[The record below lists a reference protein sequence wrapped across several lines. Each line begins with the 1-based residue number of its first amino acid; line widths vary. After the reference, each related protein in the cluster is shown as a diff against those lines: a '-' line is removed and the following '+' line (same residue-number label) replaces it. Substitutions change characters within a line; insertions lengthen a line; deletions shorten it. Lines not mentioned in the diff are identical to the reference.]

1 MKRKVLISI
10 LSFSV
15 LLSGCNQVNSSN
27 SSNSSN
33 SNSSN
38 TSIPINSFYD
48 NVTVEKKEISKDEYY
63 NKTLAGLLGQF
74 AGFLSGYEF
83 VWTAGGAHIG
93 MPEDW
98 FDFLNGPYAGNY
110 THYWP
115 GSYAE
120 GNNKYDRLK
129 INEETGRYEVW
140 SDDDFHVDI
149 FNQTVIKEFGTSS
162 YALKE
167 AWKKY
172 KVSDWGGG
180 YDAMTL
186 ISGHDML
193 APFSGT
199 IEAGNRYGWCTE
211 AYIENETLGMNAAG
225 MPNLATSLAD
235 TFASNTGYF
244 DSVIWAKYYAA
255 MYSIAYFEDN
265 ILDVMEKAKPVL
277 PKGSY
282 PYQIYEMAHELYNK
296 YPNDYA
302 KAATKLEEKR
312 RMLYR
317 IDNIQ
322 TDPNING
329 GFAILSWLYGKN
341 SYLDTCKY
349 SSIMGYDGDCTAAT
363 CVGVMGIIHG
373 FKEGNEEYQE
383 LNDTIYYNGEGVYF
397 NDRTSGFPPYIIS
410 DEYFTKIKIDD
421 IIKLFQENFETLLVK
436 QGGEIKEDK
445 YIIPTT
451 NVYEDHSLL
460 FENNDGEKRDTTGF
474 KFNNGKLTS
483 IVETEPGLTHT
494 GYGAFKLTNIK
505 NGQVYHQFNNLVKGK
520 SYRVS
525 AYVTTSDNTQVD
537 FFASANED
545 DYQSISFANVK
556 SIINKS
562 FIFEATS
569 SSMKVG
575 FRFADSATNESFLTF
590 DDYYIEEI
598 ERNKLAT
605 VSEQNFALS
614 NGKYIKQL
622 TKPENVE
629 IGEEVYLEIAYRH
642 YGGTLKAK
650 VLRNGQVYGGVVLST
665 TSINGLKGNDVIQ
678 IPYVFENETD
688 TIQLVFE
695 GSKINIGNSNIYNR
709 TQYMFR

>member
-10 LSFSV
+10 LSFSI

-38 TSIPINSFYD
+38 TSENSFYD

-140 SDDDFHVDI
+140 SDDDYHVDI
-149 FNQTVIKEFGTSS
+149 FNQTIIKEFGISS
-162 YALKE
+162 YAVKE

-186 ISGHDML
+186 VSGHDML

-265 ILDVMEKAKPVL
+265 ILDVTSSPSKLTVTLKDHGLIQIEPIKAL
-277 PKGSY
+277 GSTGIV
-282 PYQIYEMAHELYNK
+282 QGNK
-296 YPNDYA
+296 
-302 KAATKLEEKR
+302 T
-312 RMLYR
+312 
-317 IDNIQ
+317 
-322 TDPNING
+322 
-329 GFAILSWLYGKN
+329 LSMIFGRQ
-341 SYLDTCKY
+341 
-349 SSIMGYDGDCTAAT
+349 SSLIAED
-363 CVGVMGIIHG
+363 
-373 FKEGNEEYQE
+373 
-383 LNDTIYYNGEGVYF
+383 LN
-397 NDRTSGFPPYIIS
+397 
-410 DEYFTKIKIDD
+410 
-421 IIKLFQENFETLLVK
+421 TLL
-436 QGGEIKEDK
+436 
-445 YIIPTT
+445 
-451 NVYEDHSLL
+451 
-460 FENNDGEKRDTTGF
+460 
-474 KFNNGKLTS
+474 
-483 IVETEPGLTHT
+483 
-494 GYGAFKLTNIK
+494 
-505 NGQVYHQFNNLVKGK
+505 
-520 SYRVS
+520 
-525 AYVTTSDNTQVD
+525 
-537 FFASANED
+537 
-545 DYQSISFANVK
+545 
-556 SIINKS
+556 
-562 FIFEATS
+562 
-569 SSMKVG
+569 
-575 FRFADSATNESFLTF
+575 
-590 DDYYIEEI
+590 
-598 ERNKLAT
+598 
-605 VSEQNFALS
+605 
-614 NGKYIKQL
+614 
-622 TKPENVE
+622 
-629 IGEEVYLEIAYRH
+629 
-642 YGGTLKAK
+642 
-650 VLRNGQVYGGVVLST
+650 
-665 TSINGLKGNDVIQ
+665 
-678 IPYVFENETD
+678 
-688 TIQLVFE
+688 
-695 GSKINIGNSNIYNR
+695 
-709 TQYMFR
+709 